1 MAEKK
6 KNKSK
11 ETIAWEMKQKQ
22 EAIRKRAFVT
32 DVFFPLLKK
41 HTKTIHQAKQVC
53 KILQNDIMS
62 TFNMGMKNPVSTLDL
77 TKKMEED
84 TSDGATAYRELAEA
98 FKDVSISEAMEL
110 IGGMPEAID
119 GGLSIETW
127 GRSLEDMNFE
137 EGTMKL
143 KPRFDLVEG
152 CKLAQCNDLRQ
163 MLDGNWFAYSKKL
176 DSEMMALRAQGE
188 TPEAAVKALIEATK

>member
-1 MAEKK
+1 MADKK

-22 EAIRKRAFVT
+22 EATRKRAFVT

-77 TKKMEED
+77 AKKMEED
-84 TSDGATAYRELAEA
+84 TTEGATAYKELLGA
-98 FKDVSISEAMEL
+98 FKDLTISEALEL
-110 IGGMPEAID
+110 IGGMPEAIE
-119 GGLSIETW
+119 GGMSVEDRD
-127 GRSLEDMNFE
+127 RSLDEIDFVDGIMRV
-137 EGTMKL
+137 
-143 KPRFDLVEG
+143 KPKYDLVEL

-176 DSEMMALRAQGE
+176 DSEMVAIRTQGE
-188 TPEAAVKALIEATK
+188 TPEAAVKALIEAIA